1 MRSVEVYY
9 RTIAKWKKRGSR
21 DNRDYNRYQEFQSR
35 VREICGCNSGET
47 IEACSW
53 DEVRRRDNATV
64 AARREGL
71 AAVVEIADKMQLAAT
86 QRPHPPP
93 VPPRPSRQV
102 VAEALKRSPRPPC
115 PTRQA
120 PPPPNTKPWRSDR
133 DRPNNRQQPQPQQ
146 QQQVVNPAAGRTVV
160 YESIKDSVPKETG
173 NESGDRDDPA
183 RFVVDKSRSGGGN
196 EPVPRVASERR
207 ADEDDHRGN
216 PRERRHRSTTVPG
229 QEYRGNSSESNTVT
243 GDVVSSPAPRRKED
257 RSTPCREDSSAF
269 ERVSSNEHFLNGG
282 AVTNNERSSSTND
295 NGKQCNDNEPANWDN
310 SLSESTVSGSL
321 DRSDVVGKSPTI
333 ESLDDALRC
342 HHPSSS
348 VTSES
353 AVERSKSNL
362 PEKSHCSERRPTPTQ
377 RSCLVKYQ
385 DTTTTTTTSTKK
397 SAETRSADDSNV
409 DRATVVVIDKPN
421 RRATASNDDK
431 QNGSDERADHGEHRG
446 KDRTNEN
453 DNDNDNIH
461 RQDWLEAG
469 IHYSSTQ
476 IRLSGEDGDI
486 VDGSR
491 VNGYNRCEN
500 EKFSDIN
507 VPR

>member
-1 MRSVEVYY
+1 M
-9 RTIAKWKKRGSR
+9 
-21 DNRDYNRYQEFQSR
+21 
-35 VREICGCNSGET
+35 
-47 IEACSW
+47 
-53 DEVRRRDNATV
+53 
-64 AARREGL
+64 
-71 AAVVEIADKMQLAAT
+71 
-86 QRPHPPP
+86 
-93 VPPRPSRQV
+93 
-102 VAEALKRSPRPPC
+102 
-115 PTRQA
+115 
-120 PPPPNTKPWRSDR
+120 
-133 DRPNNRQQPQPQQ
+133 
-146 QQQVVNPAAGRTVV
+146 
-160 YESIKDSVPKETG
+160 
-173 NESGDRDDPA
+173 
-183 RFVVDKSRSGGGN
+183 
-196 EPVPRVASERR
+196 
-207 ADEDDHRGN
+207 
-216 PRERRHRSTTVPG
+216 
-229 QEYRGNSSESNTVT
+229 
-243 GDVVSSPAPRRKED
+243 
-257 RSTPCREDSSAF
+257 
-269 ERVSSNEHFLNGG
+269 
-282 AVTNNERSSSTND
+282 TNNERSSSTND